1 MEMKK
6 KVTGKLKK
14 IVALSI
20 SIIICGAGIAGC
32 GSREYSVSADD
43 LMEGVKAGNITGLE
57 PGDEF
62 IGAQADFGM
71 ELFKSTVESE
81 KKNKNILVSPLSV
94 TLALSMTANGS
105 DGETKEQME
114 NLLGGK
120 ICIED
125 MNKYLYSYVKRLP
138 GDGDN
143 KIKIANS
150 LWFKNN
156 DSSFNVKKSFLQI
169 NADYYNAQAY
179 GSGFDDNTL
188 KDMNNWVKKNTDGL
202 IDKAVEHIEPRAV
215 MYIINA
221 LLFDGKWE
229 EGYRKNDISENVFH
243 RLDGTDKQCKM
254 MLSSEEKYIDT
265 DNAVGF
271 IKYYKNREYAFVALL
286 PDADVDLYRYINS
299 LTGEKW
305 IDMIENAESRMVH
318 TMLPK
323 FEYDYDTFMG
333 GILAKMG
340 MQDAFDP
347 YKADFSKMGTVGAEE
362 NLYIGDVIH
371 KTHITVDEL
380 GTKAGAITVVVM
392 ENKSAIEQ
400 EEIPCVYLD
409 RPFVYGI
416 IDCGTNLP
424 IFIGALV
431 EP

>member
-1 MEMKK
+1 MKTKK
-6 KVTGKLKK
+6 KVGEKLKK
-14 IVALSI
+14 IAALSI

-32 GSREYSVSADD
+32 GSKEYAVSADD

-57 PGDEF
+57 PGEEF
-62 IGAQADFGM
+62 VGAQADFGLA
-71 ELFKSTVESE
+71 LFKNTVDSE
-81 KKNKNILVSPLSV
+81 NKDKNILVSPLSV

-114 NLLGGK
+114 TLLGSK
-120 ICIED
+120 ISIED
-125 MNKYLYSYVKRLP
+125 MNKYLYSYVKNLP
-138 GDGDN
+138 GDSDN
-143 KIKIANS
+143 KINIANS

-156 DSSFNVKKSFLQI
+156 DSSFKVEKSFLQI

-179 GSGFDDNTL
+179 GSAFDDNTL

-202 IDKAVEHIEPRAV
+202 IDKAIERIDPSAV

-221 LLFDGKWE
+221 ILFDGKWADE
-229 EGYRKNDISENVFH
+229 YHKEDISDNVFH
-243 RLDGTDKQCKM
+243 KLDGTDKQCKM
-254 MLSSEEKYIDT
+254 MFSSEGKYIDT
-265 DNAVGF
+265 DDAVGF
-271 IKYYKNREYAFVALL
+271 IKYYKNHEYAFVALL
-286 PDADVDLYRYINS
+286 PDAEVDLYRYIDS

-305 IDMIENAESRMVH
+305 IDMIENAESRTVR

-323 FEYDYDTFMG
+323 FEYDYDISMK
-333 GILAKMG
+333 GILAEMG

-347 YKADFSKMGTVGAEE
+347 EKADFSKLGTVGAGD
-362 NLYIGDVIH
+362 NLYIDDVMH

-380 GTKAGAITVVVM
+380 GTKAGAITVVSLKN
-392 ENKSAIEQ
+392 ESINLED
-400 EEIPCVYLD
+400 IPSVYLD

-416 IDCGTNLP
+416 IDCDTNLP